1 MIDSETVRGLIAGL
15 ERIVTL
21 AGAAILPLYANGC
34 TITRK
39 TDGSPVTEA
48 DHAAEAVVL
57 AGLADLTPHIPI
69 VSEEQVAAGF
79 CPDCSGGLW
88 WCVDPLDG
96 TKEFVNRTGEFAV
109 SVGLISGLYPV
120 LGALRVP
127 VQGITYSGGLG
138 LGAWKQ
144 IGDIREPIHMRAAPA
159 EGLVAMISRSH
170 RDGAAA
176 DTALA
181 DRGVTH
187 QISCGSAWK
196 FGLLAEGAADIMIR
210 HGRTCEWDTAG
221 GQAIIEGAGGRV
233 TELDGRRLAYGKPA
247 FGNSAFQVLAG

>member
-1 MIDSETVRGLIAGL
+1 MIDLETVRGLIPGL
-15 ERIVTL
+15 ERIVTA

-34 TITRK
+34 AMTRK
-39 TDGSPVTEA
+39 GDGSPVTDA
-48 DHAAEAVVL
+48 DHAAEAVLL
-57 AGLADLTPHIPI
+57 AGLAELTPHIPI

-96 TKEFVNRTGEFAV
+96 TKEFVNHTGEFAV

-144 IGDIREPIHMRAAPA
+144 VGDDRHPIHMRAAPA
-159 EGLVAMISRSH
+159 EGLIAMISRSH

-176 DTALA
+176 DVALA
-181 DRGVTH
+181 EHGVT
-187 QISCGSAWK
+187 QQVSCGSAWK
-196 FGLLAEGAADIMIR
+196 FGLIAEGAADIMIR
-210 HGRTCEWDTAG
+210 YGRTCEWDTAG

-233 TELDGRRLAYGKPA
+233 TDLTGARLAYGKPE